1 MGSVVDGR
9 RALQAV
15 VWGKPTVSMP
25 RKAAVLGARGRGC
38 RTPPGSRGHVGEP
51 EVSGAQ
57 DRPGGAGAQR
67 PWRERGLRPVHAP
80 VRETTNHRS
89 RQGTRDA
96 RDQRRVPRG
105 ARWPSERSLRPTQVG
120 PCGPNA
126 PWEGRRRRDA
136 RGAGR
141 TDGRAVELTNRHT
154 TPPAPGRA
162 SPTGARS
169 GDHDAGP
176 PIDEDWRCEAYR
188 QPRHASAPGIDGV
201 TAPASGAPRD
211 ETRRDRSARLR
222 RLKQAWWWGCR
233 THRHAPMTDHDQ
245 RRGLT
250 LRGHVRDDGS
260 RGHVRRREEG
270 LDVAEKAWCYWLR
283 RRSRQRAIGW
293 ETFPPRLM
301 TSVLPTP
308 TIIHTR

>member
-51 EVSGAQ
+51 DVSGAQ

-176 PIDEDWRCEAYR
+176 PHRRRLAVRGLPPTEAR
-188 QPRHASAPGIDGV
+188 QCAGHRRGDGASVGRTPRRDPTRPVRASASPQAGLVVGV
-201 TAPASGAPRD
+201 SHPSSCTH
-211 ETRRDRSARLR
+211 DR
-222 RLKQAWWWGCR
+222 
-233 THRHAPMTDHDQ
+233 P
-245 RRGLT
+245 
-250 LRGHVRDDGS
+250 
-260 RGHVRRREEG
+260 
-270 LDVAEKAWCYWLR
+270 
-283 RRSRQRAIGW
+283 
-293 ETFPPRLM
+293 
-301 TSVLPTP
+301 
-308 TIIHTR
+308 

>member
-25 RKAAVLGARGRGC
+25 RKAAVRGARGRGC

-120 PCGPNA
+120 PCGPKA
-126 PWEGRRRRDA
+126 PREGRRR
-136 RGAGR
+136 
-141 TDGRAVELTNRHT
+141 
-154 TPPAPGRA
+154 
-162 SPTGARS
+162 
-169 GDHDAGP
+169 
-176 PIDEDWRCEAYR
+176 
-188 QPRHASAPGIDGV
+188 
-201 TAPASGAPRD
+201 
-211 ETRRDRSARLR
+211 RSARLR

-270 LDVAEKAWCYWLR
+270 LRVAEKAWRYWLR